1 MMINV
6 LDEQINKLTF
16 GDKEYPIEEN
26 MYIKIENR
34 KIKGM
39 HNIKLFLERILSCMS
54 KYNWEIGY
62 DKNRRF
68 QCGKHIKN

>member
-6 LDEQINKLTF
+6 LNEQINKLMF
-16 GDKEYPIEEN
+16 GGKDYPIKEN
-26 MYIKIENR
+26 MYIKIGNR

-39 HNIKLFLERILSCMS
+39 HNIKLFLEGILSSMA

-62 DKNRRF
+62 DK
-68 QCGKHIKN
+68 K